1 MSLTLKRPKKTATLS
16 GMNFFKAMGAMILMA
31 LGMGATLLILMKGS
45 GFVSLVPLLICIVV
59 SVYAFAKYGCLS
71 EEEH

>member
-1 MSLTLKRPKKTATLS
+1 MKTANFLQ
-16 GMNFFKAMGAMILMA
+16 MNFFKALGAMLLMA
-31 LGMGATLLILMKGS
+31 VGMGSTLLILMKGS
-45 GFVSLVPLLICIVV
+45 GFISLVPLLLCVAV

>member
-1 MSLTLKRPKKTATLS
+1 MPLKRPRKTVTLS
-16 GMNFFKAMGAMILMA
+16 RMNFFKALGAMILMA
-31 LGMGATLLILMKGS
+31 LGMGAALLILMKGS